1 MESSGNNRFLGLVRL
16 AVLALSATAIVK
28 ELRKPAGQREWTG
41 QVGPVPYDFRRPTL
55 ERVRSRL
62 WSPEAPLLQP
72 QPFGLGWT
80 VNLGRLV
87 ASLRSRV

>member
-1 MESSGNNRFLGLVRL
+1 MESSGKNRFVGLVRVVL
-16 AVLALSATAIVK
+16 LALGATAVFK

-41 QVGPVPYDFRRPTL
+41 RVGPVPYDFRRPTL
-55 ERVRSRL
+55 ERIRSRL
-62 WSPEAPLLQP
+62 WSPEAPLVQP

-87 ASLRSRV
+87 AGLRSRT